1 MNKNPFIPVLALSFV
16 SATALLILNLQP
28 LFIGSAGR
36 EFELNDVELGYFAS
50 WPLLASVLVFSTA
63 PIWLYRFSLRA
74 LLFFG
79 SALSIIALIAMSSVS
94 AIVPL
99 TMCFALYVVGVSIVQ
114 VPALVALGQMPDAE
128 SAFGV
133 YVAASVVLAGAL
145 AFFIPAVVEP
155 MFGFRGFLILI
166 AITTA
171 ISILFINPLSSQP
184 LRTEEDGSSAL
195 DNSVWT
201 IRVII
206 SLLGL
211 AVFYLGI
218 MAAWAFLERV
228 GEQAGM
234 EDGAALGLSFA
245 IALLFGAL
253 GPIAAAHFG
262 ERISAP
268 VAITITA
275 VMFLGFILLLSVGTI
290 TAVKFT
296 LALIAF
302 NIAWNFGI
310 PYLLAVAS
318 KADASG
324 RGFALAPAAMSV
336 GAAFGP
342 AIGGNALSA
351 FGPTGLFVTFGVV
364 LTLSF
369 IAMLWVDA
377 RAPSPAAANAV

>member
-1 MNKNPFIPVLALSFV
+1 MALSFV

-36 EFELNDVELGYFAS
+36 AFELTDLELGYFAT
-50 WPLLASVLVFSTA
+50 WPALATVLVFVTA
-63 PIWLYRFSLRA
+63 PFWLYRFSLRA

-79 SALSIIALIAMSSVS
+79 GALSILALIAMSSVS

-99 TMCFALYVVGVSIVQ
+99 TLCFALYLVGVSIIQ

-145 AFFIPAVVEP
+145 AFFIPAVIEP

-171 ISILFINPLSSQP
+171 ISILFIKPLSNQP
-184 LRTEEDGSSAL
+184 LKAEEDSTHSP
-195 DNSVWT
+195 DSNVWT
-201 IRVII
+201 LRVIV

-234 EDGAALGLSFA
+234 EDGAALGLSFTF
-245 IALLFGAL
+245 ALLLGAL

-275 VMFLGFILLLSVGTI
+275 IIHLAFTLLLSVGTI
-290 TAVKFT
+290 DAIKFT

-318 KADASG
+318 KADLSG
-324 RGFALAPAAMSV
+324 RGFALAPAAMAV

-351 FGPTGLFVTFGVV
+351 FGPSGLFVTFGVV
-364 LTLSF
+364 LALSF
-369 IAMLWVDA
+369 LAMLWVN
-377 RAPSPAAANAV
+377 SITEHTT

>member
-1 MNKNPFIPVLALSFV
+1 MNKNPFIPVMALSFV

-36 EFELNDVELGYFAS
+36 AFELTDVELGYFAT
-50 WPLLASVLVFSTA
+50 WPALATVLVFVTA
-63 PIWLYRFSLRA
+63 PFWLHRFSLRA

-79 SALSIIALIAMSSVS
+79 GALSILALIAMSSVS

-99 TMCFALYVVGVSIVQ
+99 TLCFALYLVGVSIIQ

-145 AFFIPAVVEP
+145 AFFIPAVIEP

-171 ISILFINPLSSQP
+171 ISILFIKPLSNQP
-184 LRTEEDGSSAL
+184 LKAEEDSPHSPAS
-195 DNSVWT
+195 NVWT
-201 IRVII
+201 VRVIV

-234 EDGAALGLSFA
+234 EDGAALGLSFTF
-245 IALLFGAL
+245 ALLLGAL

-268 VAITITA
+268 VEITMTAI
-275 VMFLGFILLLSVGTI
+275 MFLAFTLLLSVGTI
-290 TAVKFT
+290 DAIKFT

-318 KADASG
+318 KADLSG
-324 RGFALAPAAMSV
+324 RGFALAPAAMAV
-336 GAAFGP
+336 GAALGP

-351 FGPTGLFVTFGVV
+351 FGPNGLFVTFGVV
-364 LTLSF
+364 LALSF
-369 IAMLWVDA
+369 SAMLWVNSKSEHT
-377 RAPSPAAANAV
+377 P